1 MLLQLTAQWT
11 FRGKTR
17 ADMEKNVNELLL
29 KEDLSARELVR
40 NLEDGKET
48 LGLETSFLYFNFPLY
63 KDEEEHSS
71 KANVLLVSIKHGII
85 IFECSDISHRVSQAN
100 RLLSET
106 STKLE
111 QTYTQIFSRLIR
123 SPLLRKKPN
132 EIKFPFE
139 QLIYIPNYGTSQLPL
154 IEQYE
159 YIKVCNSFNQV
170 AEHLNEIKLPQQIDD
185 FTFKEILAVL
195 EGSKGII
202 KPKERPLS
210 KRLDTKGRI
219 LQEIEME
226 IANFDRDQKRAALNI
241 IDGPQRI
248 RGLAG
253 SGKTIVLTWKA
264 ALIHLQHPDATV
276 VYTFYTKSLYE
287 FIQRLITRFYR
298 QYSDKDPDWNKIHI
312 RHAWGGRNVAGVYS
326 DICHTHNIP
335 TTTFSE
341 AKNLGGDRP
350 FDEVCKKLLS
360 NRLNKLYDYTIIDEA
375 QDFPPSFYQLCLSVT
390 ENKRI
395 IWGYDECQ
403 NILNIDIQDTKKTFG
418 KDKNGQYS
426 VDLSKSPDGV
436 NNDVVLH
443 ICYRNP
449 REILIYAFALGL
461 GLYNNR
467 ILQMPENNDHWE
479 DLGFKVLQGTSK
491 TRDGMKIERPIE
503 NSPLAKNKLLKSDE
517 VFTLQTFSSVEEE
530 CDYVAQE
537 IVDDIKSELLPEDI
551 LVISLDD
558 RFARKYFDRLSV
570 LLSKRKIHTYDLMS
584 APSISTT
591 FSLKN
596 HITLST
602 VYRAKGNEAGRVY
615 VVGVDSAFITKDS
628 ISSRNKIFTAL
639 TRAKG
644 WLTVTGVGQ
653 YAKAFEK
660 EYKKAKE
667 TYPYFIFTM
676 PDRASLKTFQ
686 RDLNESQAEI
696 NTIQRKIMELADKTG
711 KSPEEIMEQIT
722 KTSKRK
728 K

>member
-1 MLLQLTAQWT
+1 
-11 FRGKTR
+11 
-17 ADMEKNVNELLL
+17 MEKNVNELLL
-29 KEDLSARELVR
+29 KQDPSARELIR
-40 NLEDGKET
+40 NLEDGRNI
-48 LGLETSFLYFNFPLY
+48 LGLESSFLYFNFPLY

-71 KANVLLVSIKHGII
+71 KANVLLVSQNHGII
-85 IFECSDISHRVSQAN
+85 LFECSDISHRVSEAN
-100 RLLSET
+100 KLLSET
-106 STKLE
+106 ANKLE

-123 SPLLRKKPN
+123 SPLLRKRPN
-132 EIKFPFE
+132 ELKFSFE
-139 QLIYIPNYGTSQLPL
+139 QLVYIPNYRTGQLPL
-154 IEQYE
+154 IGQYE
-159 YIKVCNSFNQV
+159 YIKVCNSFTQV
-170 AEHLNEIKLPQQIDD
+170 AEHLNEKKLSRPIDD
-185 FTFKEILAVL
+185 ITFKEILAVL
-195 EGSKGII
+195 EGSKAII

-264 ALIHLQHPDATV
+264 ALIHLQHPEATIA
-276 VYTFYTKSLYE
+276 YTFYTKSLYE

-298 QYSDKDPDWNKIHI
+298 QYSDKDPDWSKIHI
-312 RHAWGGRNVAGVYS
+312 RHAWGGRNVSGVYS
-326 DICHTHNIP
+326 DICNAHNIP
-335 TTTFSE
+335 ATTFSE
-341 AKNLGGDRP
+341 AKDLGGNNP
-350 FDEVCKKLLS
+350 FDEVCKKLIS
-360 NRLNKLYDYTIIDEA
+360 NELNKIYDYTIIDEA
-375 QDFPPSFYQLCLSVT
+375 QDFPTSFYRLCLSVT
-390 ENKRI
+390 KNKRI

-418 KDKNGQYS
+418 KDKNGQYL
-426 VDLSKSPDGV
+426 VDLSKSPQGV

-461 GLYNNR
+461 GLYNER
-467 ILQMPENNDHWE
+467 ILQMPENNDHWQ
-479 DLGFKVLQGTSK
+479 DLGFNVLEGKSK
-491 TRDGMKIERPIE
+491 TDDSMKIERPIE
-503 NSPLAKNKLLKSDE
+503 NSPLAKNKLLKSNE
-517 VFTLQTFSSVEEE
+517 VFIVKTFQSADEESN
-530 CDYVAQE
+530 YIAQE
-537 IVDDIKSELLPEDI
+537 IASDIKSELLPEDI

-558 RFARKYFDRLSV
+558 RFARKYFDKLSM
-570 LLSKRKIHTYDLMS
+570 LLSKHNIHTYDLMS

-615 VVGVDSAFITKDS
+615 VVGVDSAFMAKDS
-628 ISSRNKIFTAL
+628 ISSRNKIFTAM

-644 WLTVTGVGQ
+644 WLTVTGMGK

-660 EYKKAKE
+660 EYEKVKE

-676 PDRASLKTFQ
+676 PDRTSLKTFQ

-696 NTIQRKIMELADKTG
+696 NYIQRKIMELADKIG